1 MKQGGRIRYAV
12 IGLGHIAQV
21 AVLPAFAHA
30 RRNSEL
36 VALVSD
42 DPVKLKKLS
51 RRHRAKICCDYQ
63 DLDELYASDQID
75 AVYIAL
81 PNSMHE
87 EHTLRA
93 ARAGIHVLCE
103 KPMADSVA
111 ACERMI
117 AETRE
122 RAVRLMIAYR
132 LHFERATLEAL
143 ALARPSARSRN
154 GRSSPRPGKLGDLR
168 FISSEFSMLV
178 TDESNVRLDRELG
191 GGPLQDIGI
200 YCINAIRAIFAA
212 EPTEVFAT
220 AATRGDPDKFG
231 EVPATVTAV
240 LRFPNERIAT
250 FTCSFDAADRSV
262 YTVVGTKGS
271 VTVEPAF
278 EYAEG
283 LAYQVRIGER
293 KRQKRFRKSDQFA
306 PELLHFSDCVLR
318 GRDPEPSGEEGLADV
333 RVIAALERSIEKG
346 RPVPLGEAPLDVQR
360 PSLDQERRR
369 PPVAKPQTVHARSP
383 H

>member
-1 MKQGGRIRYAV
+1 MERKGIKVRYAV

-36 VALVSD
+36 VALASD
-42 DPVKLKKLS
+42 DPVKLAKLS
-51 RRHRAKICCDYQ
+51 RRYRAKLRCDYAG
-63 DLDELYASDQID
+63 LDELYASGEID

-81 PNSMHE
+81 PNAMHE

-93 ARAGIHVLCE
+93 ARAGLHVLCE
-103 KPMADSVA
+103 KPMADSAA

-117 AETRE
+117 AATRD
-122 RAVRLMIAYR
+122 RGVRLMIAYR

-154 GRSSPRPGKLGDLR
+154 GRGRAKLGDLR
-168 FISSEFSMLV
+168 FFSSEFSMQV
-178 TDESNVRLDRELG
+178 RDNPTRLDRDLG

-200 YCINAIRAIFAA
+200 YCINAARAIFAA
-212 EPTEVFAT
+212 EPIEVTAV
-220 AATRGDPDKFG
+220 AATRGDGEQFS
-231 EVPATVTAV
+231 EVPATVSAL
-240 LRFPNERIAT
+240 LRFPDERLAA

-262 YTVVGTKGS
+262 YTIVGTEGS
-271 VTVEPAF
+271 VTVEPAY

-283 LAYQVRIGER
+283 LAYQVRIGNR
-293 KRQKRFRKSDQFA
+293 KRHKKFSKSDQFA

-318 GRDPEPSGEEGLADV
+318 GEDPEPSGEEGLADV
-333 RVIAALERSIEKG
+333 RVIEALERSIEKG
-346 RPVPLGEAPLDVQR
+346 KPVPLGDAPPDVQR
-360 PSLDQERRR
+360 PSLAQEKRR
-369 PPVAKPQTVHARSP
+369 PPVGKPQLVHARPP
-383 H
+383 HPS